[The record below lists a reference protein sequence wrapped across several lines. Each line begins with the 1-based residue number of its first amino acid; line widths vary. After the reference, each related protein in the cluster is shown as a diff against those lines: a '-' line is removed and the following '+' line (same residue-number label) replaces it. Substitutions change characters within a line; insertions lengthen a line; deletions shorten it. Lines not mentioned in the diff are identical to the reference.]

1 MTYSRSSNK
10 HFVVGVLILV
20 VGVVLLF
27 GQIGLLDPD
36 KIFMFWPLILIYFG
50 VNRLTRHGGT
60 TGWFWGGFLI
70 LLGISLQLQELGL
83 SHVHVVVIW
92 PVFLICAGIL
102 LILRRYETRNRWE
115 NPPTPGPP
123 PGIPPWSP
131 SGTPPQQP
139 VETPPAPSSAP
150 GTTPAP
156 TDAPPAG
163 VGASAP
169 TYGAQAYTP
178 PTGAQAWTQSNFA
191 QGSGPGPGPRGG
203 AAWDEFHHRM
213 DEFGERMNNSFRDV
227 GHWYDSSAP
236 RLDEVNIFWGRKR
249 RIVAKNFIGGE
260 IVTIFGGFDIDLRD
274 ADILGNIAEIEVV
287 NIFGGG
293 DIRVPPNWEIVMEAV
308 GIFGGCSDRT
318 LHPDSSNQRPY
329 PADGATAPQPKR
341 LIVKGVAIFGG
352 LNVKN

>member
-1 MTYSRSSNK
+1 MYSRSSNR
-10 HFVVGVLILV
+10 HFVAGVLILV
-20 VGVVLLF
+20 VGVILLF

-36 KIFMFWPLILIYFG
+36 RIVMFWPLILIYFG

-115 NPPTPGPP
+115 NPPTPSPP
-123 PGIPPWSP
+123 PGIPPWTPSEPSP
-131 SGTPPQQP
+131 QPP
-139 VETPPAPSSAP
+139 VETPPAPSSVP
-150 GTTPAP
+150 GTASAP
-156 TDAPPAG
+156 TDATST
-163 VGASAP
+163 GARTDA
-169 TYGAQAYTP
+169 P
-178 PTGAQAWTQSNFA
+178 PTGAPSWTQSNFA
-191 QGSGPGPGPRGG
+191 HGSGPGPGWHGG
-203 AAWDEFHHRM
+203 RSWDQFHHRM
-213 DEFGERMNNSFRDV
+213 DEFSERMNNSFRDA

-293 DIRVPPNWEIVMEAV
+293 DIRVPSNWEIVMEAV

-318 LHPDSSNQRPY
+318 LHPDSSNTRPY
-329 PADGATAPQPKR
+329 PTDRSAVAQPKR

>member
-1 MTYSRSSNK
+1 MYSRSSNW
-10 HFVVGVLILV
+10 HFIVGVLILV

-27 GQIGLLDPD
+27 GQMGLLDPD
-36 KIFMFWPLILIYFG
+36 RIFMFWPLILIYFG
-50 VNRLTRHGGT
+50 VNRLSRYRGT
-60 TGWFWGGFLI
+60 TGWFWGGFLV

-92 PVFLICAGIL
+92 PVFLICAGVL

-131 SGTPPQQP
+131 SGTPPQPP
-139 VETPPAPSSAP
+139 VEAPPAPASAP
-150 GTTPAP
+150 GTTGAP
-156 TDAPPAG
+156 TNAPPTSPRTDAPP
-163 VGASAP
+163 
-169 TYGAQAYTP
+169 
-178 PTGAQAWTQSNFA
+178 TGAPSATQSNFA
-191 QGSGPGPGPRGG
+191 QGYGPGPGWQGG
-203 AAWDEFHHRM
+203 RSWDQFHHRK
-213 DEFGERMNNSFRDV
+213 DEFSERMNNSFRDA

-249 RIVAKNFIGGE
+249 RIVAKNFVGGE

-293 DIRVPPNWEIVMEAV
+293 DIRVPQNWEIVMEAV

-318 LHPDSSNQRPY
+318 LHPDSSNPRSY
-329 PADGATAPQPKR
+329 PADGSTASQPKR

>member
-1 MTYSRSSNK
+1 MYSRSSNR

-36 KIFMFWPLILIYFG
+36 RIFMFWPLILIYFG

-115 NPPTPGPP
+115 NPPPPNPP
-123 PGIPPWSP
+123 PGIPPWTP
-131 SGTPPQQP
+131 SGTPPQP
-139 VETPPAPSSAP
+139 PIETPPAPTSAP
-150 GTTPAP
+150 GTTGAPAS
-156 TDAPPAG
+156 APPAG
-163 VGASAP
+163 
-169 TYGAQAYTP
+169 AQSYAP
-178 PTGAQAWTQSNFA
+178 PTGGPSWTQSGFA
-191 QGSGPGPGPRGG
+191 QGQPPNSRRPNNQ
-203 AAWDEFHHRM
+203 WDEFHHRM
-213 DEFGERMNNSFRDV
+213 DEFGERMNNSFRDA

-308 GIFGGCSDRT
+308 GIFGGCNDRT
-318 LHPDSSNQRPY
+318 LHPNASNTRPY
-329 PADGATAPQPKR
+329 PADGSAVPQPKR